1 MDQFKDA
8 AANTSEEAKE
18 YKKKHYAHPNYYHY
32 SDRNLSQ
39 STDIQASPQDKLPGS
54 NNNKA
59 RHYHHHYSDS
69 SDDYSPKECG
79 YPPKVSTDITRPA
92 RPAYGTRTTGITGT
106 TGPTGATGSTGITG
120 TPGATGPIGATGST
134 GVTGTPGTTGPAGST
149 GATGAAGVTG
159 ATGAGAYIPFASG
172 IPIILTTDLSG
183 ATDTVSLIGFGNS
196 VSEVSLIGGTIDI
209 AGTNIGELLNFAFSV
224 SRDGTITSIAAYFST
239 AADLSLIGSTV
250 TITAQLY
257 RSAPPPNNIFT
268 PIPGANITLTPS
280 LNDTALIGTIS
291 DGAVTLLVPV
301 PVTTRTRLLMVFS
314 AEVTLGTAI
323 ATTVIGYAS
332 AGVTIS

>member
-8 AANTSEEAKE
+8 ATSTSEEAKE
-18 YKKKHYAHPNYYHY
+18 YKKKHYSHPNYYYY

-39 STDIQASPQDKLPGS
+39 PTDIQASPQDKLPGS
-54 NNNKA
+54 NNNQA

-69 SDDYSPKECG
+69 SDDYSPKERG

-92 RPAYGTRTTGITGT
+92 KPAYGTGTTGIT
-106 TGPTGATGSTGITG
+106 S
-120 TPGATGPIGATGST
+120 ATGST

-196 VSEVSLIGGTIDI
+196 VSEVSLVGGAIDI

-268 PIPGANITLTPS
+268 PIPGANITLSPP
-280 LNDTALIGTIS
+280 LNDTALMGTIS

-332 AGVTIS
+332 AGVAIS

>member
-8 AANTSEEAKE
+8 ATNTSEEAKE
-18 YKKKHYAHPNYYHY
+18 YKKKHYSHPNYYHY
-32 SDRNLSQ
+32 SDQNLSQ

-54 NNNKA
+54 NNNQA

-69 SDDYSPKECG
+69 SDDYRPKERG

-92 RPAYGTRTTGITGT
+92 KPAYGTGTTGIT
-106 TGPTGATGSTGITG
+106 S
-120 TPGATGPIGATGST
+120 ATGST
-134 GVTGTPGTTGPAGST
+134 GVTGTPGTTGSAGSTGATGAAGTPGTTGPAGST
-149 GATGAAGVTG
+149 GATGATGAAGVTG
-159 ATGAGAYIPFASG
+159 ANGAGAYIPFASG
-172 IPIILTTDLSG
+172 IPIILSTDLSG

-196 VSEVSLIGGTIDI
+196 VSEVSLIGGAIDI
-209 AGTNIGELLNFAFSV
+209 AGTNIGELLNYAFSV

-268 PIPGANITLTPS
+268 PIPGANITLTPP
-280 LNDTALIGTIS
+280 LNDTALVGTIS

-314 AEVTLGTAI
+314 AEVTMGTAI
-323 ATTVIGYAS
+323 ASTVIGYAS